1 MVAWVV
7 FIVTFFVKVLVSLY
21 LVTIT
26 ADVNDMAFE
35 SMVMVAVVVKLM
47 VTESMVMT
55 QKITVVVK
63 FTVSES
69 LVISLSL

>member
-26 ADVNDMAFE
+26 SDVNDMAFE

-47 VTESMVMT
+47 VAESMVMT

>member
-47 VTESMVMT
+47 VAESMVMT

>member
-1 MVAWVV
+1 MGSVHSH
-7 FIVTFFVKVLVSLY
+7 FLCKSPVSLS

-63 FTVSES
+63 VIVSES
-69 LVISLSL
+69 LVISQSL

>member
-1 MVAWVV
+1 M

-63 FTVSES
+63 VIVSES
-69 LVISLSL
+69 LVISQSL